1 MVLIVKRRCL
11 PLVVLILALTAI
23 PSVAQAKGISGTIC
37 AKKGATK
44 SSAGTKYQ
52 CTKTSKGLT
61 WTKAVT
67 PSAASSK
74 LKQVITVPAVK
85 TVEVTAVKISGSF
98 TSSSKLPVDLQIT
111 TPLTCSVQ
119 DDAILILQTGTCSV
133 VANQSGNDK
142 YLPAQPVS
150 FSFDITPP
158 TITSD
163 NALFDEVQ
171 TFIRIP
177 KGTTYSSD
185 TAEIALTAVS
195 EDATAKVCGDDAS
208 NLGCISQN
216 GLGVADPASE
226 TRYVEFSFHV
236 KNLDANPLPTIS
248 YQLLTNGVLRDVD
261 SGVTLATLNNLT
273 IDSSESADGSLYG
286 VIPKDLNLAGAYLVI
301 NEGITDSSV
310 RLLLALQ

>member
-1 MVLIVKRRCL
+1 MVLIVKQRCL
-11 PLVVLILALTAI
+11 PMVVLILALTAV

-37 AKKGATK
+37 PKKGATK
-44 SSAGTKYQ
+44 SSAGTKYV

-67 PSAASSK
+67 SSPAPSK
-74 LKQVITVPAVK
+74 LKQAISVPAVK
-85 TVEVTAVKISGSF
+85 KVEVTAVKISGPF
-98 TSSSKLPVDLQIT
+98 TSSSNLPVDLQIT

-119 DDAILILQTGTCSV
+119 DSGILILQTGTCSV
-133 VANQSGNDK
+133 VANQPGNDK

-177 KGTTYSSD
+177 KGTTYSDD
-185 TAEIALTAVS
+185 TAEISLTAVS
-195 EDATAKVCGDDAS
+195 EDATAKVCADDSS

-216 GLGVADPASE
+216 GSGVADPTSE

-248 YQLLTNGVLRDVD
+248 YQLLTNGVLRDID
-261 SGVTLATLNNLT
+261 SGVTLETLNSLT
-273 IDSSESADGSLYG
+273 VGPNESADGSLYG
-286 VIPKDLNLAGAYLVI
+286 VIPKDLKLDDAYLVI

-310 RLLLALQ
+310 RLLLAL